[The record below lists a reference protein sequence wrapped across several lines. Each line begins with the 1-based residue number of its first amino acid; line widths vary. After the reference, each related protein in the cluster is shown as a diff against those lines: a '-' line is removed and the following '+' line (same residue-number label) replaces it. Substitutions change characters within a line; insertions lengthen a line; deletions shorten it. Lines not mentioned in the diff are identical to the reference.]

1 MGSTCRGQLVHLI
14 FYLLLYFLYLISHI
28 LRLFSSTCCTK
39 AQVASGSRKPNSQIR
54 FTTIC
59 PHEVRDERQLT
70 LLSTIAL
77 RVVANNRHPCLEQHS
92 TRERAV
98 PREAHPNQRVLV
110 QFDLLERRAVCET
123 HGAQVG
129 DVCVVD
135 GLGAVD
141 EGPARDGGAAPA
153 VERER
158 VCGEPTRFEG
168 EVDEDGRF
176 GLER

>member
-1 MGSTCRGQLVHLI
+1 M
-14 FYLLLYFLYLISHI
+14 
-28 LRLFSSTCCTK
+28 
-39 AQVASGSRKPNSQIR
+39 
-54 FTTIC
+54 
-59 PHEVRDERQLT
+59 
-70 LLSTIAL
+70 LSNCDP
-77 RVVANNRHPCLEQHS
+77 RLEQHS

-98 PREAHPNQRVLV
+98 PREAHPNEPVLV

-141 EGPARDGGAAPA
+141 EGPARDGGAVPV

-158 VCGEPTRFEG
+158 VCGKPARFEG